1 MKLLVNMIRIEDR
14 HELPPNLWKQFDE
27 GFYPLPRKDK

>member
-1 MKLLVNMIRIEDR
+1 REDQ
-14 HELPPNLWKQFDE
+14 HYLTPNLWEQFNQ

>member
-1 MKLLVNMIRIEDR
+1 PNREDK
-14 HELPPNLWKQFDE
+14 HALPPNLWEQFNK